1 MKLFA
6 NNLIHFVKCIV
17 IIDAMNAIKTL
28 IIFNSN
34 VVSECI
40 ISIEINIYCLCN
52 AIIFFPSISIFY
64 FHHGI
69 TLPLSLCTSL
79 RHYYYLKLSYTLQ
92 QKTTILLY
100 YIVINII
107 TISYTSFPSAPH
119 HHFTASLHYN
129 RTTLSLYHINALP
142 LYHFTTL
149 TL

>member
-6 NNLIHFVKCIV
+6 NNLIHFIKCVV

-40 ISIEINIYCLCN
+40 ISIKINIYCLYN
-52 AIIFFPSISIFY
+52 AIIFFPRISIFY
-64 FHHGI
+64 FHPCI
-69 TLPLSLCTSL
+69 PYLSLCTSL
-79 RHYYYLKLSYTLQ
+79 RHYYYLKLYYTLQ

-107 TISYTSFPSAPH
+107 TISYTFLPSAPH
-119 HHFTASLHYN
+119 HHFTASPHYN
-129 RTTLSLYHINALP
+129 RTTLSLYHINAL
-142 LYHFTTL
+142 TL
-149 TL
+149 